1 MNVLRKIVEYVLSH
15 FVGQS
20 NLVVDTKLKHP
31 KIFKWSH
38 GFMFLECTVGRD
50 HNHMAHEYL
59 ALQIMPVGSMGMEV
73 IISFKK
79 NFEKKHKVMI
89 YG

>member
-1 MNVLRKIVEYVLSH
+1 M
-15 FVGQS
+15 
-20 NLVVDTKLKHP
+20 DTKLKHP

-59 ALQIMPVGSMGMEV
+59 ALQIMLVGSMGMEV

-79 NFEKKHKVMI
+79 TLKKTQSYDI
-89 YG
+89 WLIENRFQIT

>member
-1 MNVLRKIVEYVLSH
+1 M
-15 FVGQS
+15 
-20 NLVVDTKLKHP
+20 DTKLKHP

-59 ALQIMPVGSMGMEV
+59 ALQIMLVGSMGMEV

-79 NFEKKHKVMI
+79 NFEKNTKL
-89 YG
+89 

>member
-1 MNVLRKIVEYVLSH
+1 MSVLRKIVEYVLSH

-50 HNHMAHEYL
+50 HNHMGHEYL
-59 ALQIMPVGSMGMEV
+59 ALQIMPVGSMVMEV
-73 IISFKK
+73 IISLKTEK
-79 NFEKKHKVMI
+79 NTML
-89 YG
+89 

>member
-1 MNVLRKIVEYVLSH
+1 MDLSLSRVKKNVKDRD
-15 FVGQS
+15 
-20 NLVVDTKLKHP
+20 VDTKLKHP

-73 IISFKK
+73 IISF
-79 NFEKKHKVMI
+79 
-89 YG
+89 